1 MSEGYEELEVKEIE
15 AEGLDPE
22 KFIEEKVDEIRKIVG
37 DAKAIV
43 ALSGGIDSSTTAVLA
58 HRALGERLSVF
69 FINNGLMREGEP
81 EQIVDVFKELGIN
94 VKVVDA
100 RKEFFE
106 ALKGVTDP
114 EEKRKTIRQAFYER
128 VLARL
133 IRESGAKFLLHGTI
147 LTDIEETVA
156 GIKLQHN
163 VLTQVGIDTEKEY
176 GYKVIEPLKQLRKD
190 GVRKVGRAL
199 GLPESICNRI
209 PFPGPA
215 LAARI
220 IGEVTAEKVALVR
233 KATAIVE
240 EELKGTG
247 AFQYLAILHEDK
259 VTGVREGRRELGFQ
273 IEVRCWNSIDAR
285 TATPTELP
293 WQKLKRL
300 AERIVSEVPGVV
312 SVTYNITSKP
322 PSTIEAV

>member
-1 MSEGYEELEVKEIE
+1 MEVKEIE

-156 GIKLQHN
+156 GIKLQ
-163 VLTQVGIDTEKEY
+163 
-176 GYKVIEPLKQLRKD
+176 
-190 GVRKVGRAL
+190 
-199 GLPESICNRI
+199 
-209 PFPGPA
+209 
-215 LAARI
+215 
-220 IGEVTAEKVALVR
+220 
-233 KATAIVE
+233 
-240 EELKGTG
+240 
-247 AFQYLAILHEDK
+247 
-259 VTGVREGRRELGFQ
+259 
-273 IEVRCWNSIDAR
+273 
-285 TATPTELP
+285 
-293 WQKLKRL
+293 
-300 AERIVSEVPGVV
+300 
-312 SVTYNITSKP
+312 
-322 PSTIEAV
+322 

>member
-1 MSEGYEELEVKEIE
+1 MEVKEIE

-114 EEKRKTIRQAFYER
+114 EEKRK
-128 VLARL
+128 
-133 IRESGAKFLLHGTI
+133 
-147 LTDIEETVA
+147 
-156 GIKLQHN
+156 
-163 VLTQVGIDTEKEY
+163 
-176 GYKVIEPLKQLRKD
+176 
-190 GVRKVGRAL
+190 
-199 GLPESICNRI
+199 
-209 PFPGPA
+209 
-215 LAARI
+215 
-220 IGEVTAEKVALVR
+220 
-233 KATAIVE
+233 
-240 EELKGTG
+240 
-247 AFQYLAILHEDK
+247 
-259 VTGVREGRRELGFQ
+259 
-273 IEVRCWNSIDAR
+273 
-285 TATPTELP
+285 
-293 WQKLKRL
+293 
-300 AERIVSEVPGVV
+300 
-312 SVTYNITSKP
+312 
-322 PSTIEAV
+322 